1 MSTDDRNRVHSPV
14 TASTAY
20 EAGGA
25 LEASAFSKGDK
36 WTNLWED
43 KAGRIVERRYVV
55 KDEDTLAAIA
65 ETFYGDAE
73 AVAIIRNANDLSG
86 DDEPSSGTELTIPAE
101 SD

>member
-1 MSTDDRNRVHSPV
+1 
-14 TASTAY
+14 
-20 EAGGA
+20 
-25 LEASAFSKGDK
+25 
-36 WTNLWED
+36 
-43 KAGRIVERRYVV
+43 VV

-86 DDEPSSGTELTIPAE
+86 EDEPSSGTELAIPAE